1 MLFVQEI
8 DLWYRKDVRYP
19 EYANVRNSLKF
30 VPVETDIIKPDCE
43 VLYHYSKLEQST
55 DGINKWHEYYMRFGA
70 KIFGEEIYTCGTGH
84 TLRSVPV
91 HILSDGENYKI
102 MFYDEVYKTV
112 FTLSTELYGRIQ
124 YNERFV
130 TEYAWYY
137 RMHTMNFISC
147 DRNKFREK
155 MFFRKVPDYEY
166 KNMQYL
172 KYC

>member
-43 VLYHYSKLEQST
+43 VLYHYSKLEQSP

-70 KIFGEEIYTCGTGH
+70 EIFGEEIYTCGTDH

-112 FTLSTELYGRIQ
+112 FTLSTEQYGRIQ

-155 MFFRKVPDYEY
+155 MFFKKIPDYEY

>member
-30 VPVETDIIKPDCE
+30 VPIDTNVIRPDCE
-43 VLYHYSKLEQST
+43 VFYQYKSFIQST
-55 DGINKWHEYYMRFGA
+55 DGINKWRECYSRFGEE
-70 KIFGEEIYTCGTGH
+70 IFGEEIYIFGKRTDW
-84 TLRSVPV
+84 RSANI
-91 HILSDGENYKI
+91 HILSDSENYKI

-112 FTLSTELYGRIQ
+112 FTLSPNQYGRIQ

-130 TEYAWYY
+130 TDYAWYY
-137 RMHTMNFISC
+137 RIHTLNFISC

-155 MFFRKVPDYEY
+155 MFFKKIPDYEY

-172 KYC
+172 RYC

>member
-19 EYANVRNSLKF
+19 KYANVRNSFKF
-30 VPVETDIIKPDCE
+30 VPINTKILKPDCD
-43 VLYHYSKLEQST
+43 VFYHYSKFEQSP
-55 DGINKWHEYYMRFGA
+55 DGIDKWHEYYRRFGEE
-70 KIFGEEIYTCGTGH
+70 IFGEEIYTFGKCD
-84 TLRSVPV
+84 TLRSANI
-91 HILSDGENYKI
+91 HILSDSENYKI
-102 MFYDEVYKTV
+102 MFYDDVYKAV
-112 FTLSTELYGRIQ
+112 FTLSPNQYGRVQ

-130 TEYAWYY
+130 TDYAWYY
-137 RMHTMNFISC
+137 RIHTLNFISC

-155 MFFRKVPDYEY
+155 IFFRKVPDYEY